1 TDNVPGKPAAELGRW
16 AATSMYFSDYWRSPD
31 KIVSLHNR
39 LRLLTRRVPVY
50 AVVSA
55 CVLAA
60 ACDGAETIWSRE
72 VRSPDGQ
79 WVAAAHTDRYSGPGN
94 AAIITA
100 VTLRRTSGRAEP
112 IDVLSLEQNADTVG
126 LTMTWPTA
134 SRLDLTYHQPAAVD
148 FQAVRAGGV
157 EITLRDV
164 SGAIATTPP
173 RP

>member
-1 TDNVPGKPAAELGRW
+1 MQFG
-16 AATSMYFSDYWRSPD
+16 DYWRSPHD
-31 KIVSLHNR
+31 IVP
-39 LRLLTRRVPVY
+39 LRNPIRFLTRGAAAC
-50 AVVSA
+50 AVLSA
-55 CVLAA
+55 GVLAA

-79 WVAAAHTDRYSGPGN
+79 WVAAAHTDRYGGPGN
-94 AAIITA
+94 AAIITTVA
-100 VTLRRTSGRAEP
+100 LRRTSGRTKP
-112 IDVLSLEQNADTVG
+112 IEVLSLEQNADTVG

-148 FQAVRAGGV
+148 FQAVRAGGI

-164 SGAIATTPP
+164 SGAVATAPAGAVPTHDRP